1 MGAHHR
7 CLPISPEE
15 LNDLQA
21 VLEDV
26 LQELKLSRESE
37 EAEAVARRLI
47 QLYESGVRDAASLH
61 TVLTTPDGQT

>member
-26 LQELKLSRESE
+26 LRELKLSRESD
-37 EAEAVARRLI
+37 EAEAVAKRLI
-47 QLYESGVRDAASLH
+47 QLFESGMRDAALLH
-61 TVLTTPDGQT
+61 AALTTPDNQT

>member
-7 CLPISPEE
+7 SLPISPEE

-26 LQELKLSRESE
+26 LRELKLFRESE

-61 TVLTTPDGQT
+61 TALTTPDGQT